1 LQYAFGRRGDLR
13 ASSANQRRSF
23 KKLNQMSDE
32 SSTPRILMIAGPNGA
47 GKTTVTPRILK
58 SAYDIAEWVNA
69 DVIARGLSGLQPEAA
84 AWQAGRVMIDRL
96 RELTE
101 QRKSFAFE
109 TTLAG
114 RSYAKWIEPLL
125 ISGYEFHLYYVTVE
139 SADMCVARVAR
150 RVRAGGHHV
159 PDDVVRRRYSAR
171 CGISLTFIDRLPML
185 DCLRQFAGGWTVLV
199 ATGAYNDTM
208 VVADQRVWD
217 RLEENLR

>member
-1 LQYAFGRRGDLR
+1 
-13 ASSANQRRSF
+13 
-23 KKLNQMSDE
+23 MSDE
-32 SSTPRILMIAGPNGA
+32 SSNPRILMIAGPNGA

-58 SAYDIAEWVNA
+58 RAYAIAEWVNA
-69 DVIARGLSGLQPEAA
+69 DVIAQGLSGLQPEAA

-96 RELTE
+96 RELAE
-101 QRKSFAFE
+101 QRQSFAFE

-114 RSYAKWIEPLL
+114 RSYFKWIEELR
-125 ISGYEFHLYYVTVE
+125 SKGYEYHLYYVTVE
-139 SADMCVARVAR
+139 SPDMCIARVAR

-159 PDDVVRRRYSAR
+159 SDEVVRRRYSA
-171 CGISLTFIDRLPML
+171 SLRNFFDLYRPIADSWTVYDNS
-185 DCLRQFAGGWTVLV
+185 QKGGTVLV